1 MISVTVEDIA
11 YAESILLKSGQTF
24 DKERLSFITNFETL
38 DLQAVPGSGKTTAL
52 LAKLLILEKH
62 LPLKK
67 DRGVLVLSH
76 TNAAINEIKD
86 RIGQYCPKLFS
97 HPNFIGTIQSFTDI
111 FLAIPAYGIKYKQ
124 KPVRID
130 NEIYNETISRIIGY
144 NKNGFVKQERN
155 NAINYTKNF
164 NVLFSYR
171 FKFNNGTLQLAKSIS
186 GDALEIKTPNRRK
199 EKFTSIELDRIAE
212 WLYLT
217 KLKVL
222 EAGILCY
229 DDAYLLAD
237 IILTEIPS
245 YISHLQKRFKFV
257 FVDEMQDMEKH
268 QFDLLER
275 LFIGEGSLSYYQ
287 RLGDVNQSIYSKSV
301 DSNTIWNQ
309 RSKKIFI
316 SGSHR
321 LSKPIAKV
329 VERFALTASP
339 VKGRMKDLDGND
351 IEIKPVIISY
361 DVEKITEVIPTFAKH
376 IKLLINDG
384 AIIHNENNKYEAIG
398 WRKHHEDVNKI
409 CISDYWPNFSSSE
422 KSKNIDYVVLEDY
435 LKFSEKNNIT
445 LAPLRKSILN
455 SFCRV
460 LYIEGIRDEF
470 TRVYTI
476 TKLIRYFRSLDND
489 EYATLKL
496 NLYNWCV
503 ALNND
508 ELKTALS
515 QIRAYIPEFLN
526 CFEKQ
531 IDRSV
536 QFINDSSDIENID
549 ETDEQDHTYSKN
561 GINIK
566 IGSVHSV
573 KGQTHTATLYLET
586 FFSKGAGNYES
597 ERLSEQ
603 IKGQPIKE
611 YLDSYK
617 GGSVE
622 KIVQSARMAYVGFSR
637 PTHLLCFAIENSR
650 LEKFANEIDK
660 NDWDVIQIKKQK
672 Q

>member
-1 MISVTVEDIA
+1 
-11 YAESILLKSGQTF
+11 
-24 DKERLSFITNFETL
+24 
-38 DLQAVPGSGKTTAL
+38 
-52 LAKLLILEKH
+52 
-62 LPLKK
+62 
-67 DRGVLVLSH
+67 
-76 TNAAINEIKD
+76 
-86 RIGQYCPKLFS
+86 
-97 HPNFIGTIQSFTDI
+97 
-111 FLAIPAYGIKYKQ
+111 
-124 KPVRID
+124 
-130 NEIYNETISRIIGY
+130 
-144 NKNGFVKQERN
+144 
-155 NAINYTKNF
+155 
-164 NVLFSYR
+164 LFSYR